1 MQSLYMHD
9 FVIGYATQRNIC
21 LENALYLL
29 IKNKA
34 YFLSFNAV

>member
-1 MQSLYMHD
+1 MRD
-9 FVIGYATQRNIC
+9 FVIGYTTQRNTC

-34 YFLSFNAV
+34 YFLSFSAV